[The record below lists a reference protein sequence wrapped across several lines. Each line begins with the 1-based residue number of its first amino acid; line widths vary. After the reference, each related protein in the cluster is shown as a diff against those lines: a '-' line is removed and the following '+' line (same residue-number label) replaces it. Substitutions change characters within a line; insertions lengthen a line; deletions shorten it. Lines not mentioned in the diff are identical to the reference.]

1 MSEVID
7 TPGTSIVIDGTPQAS
22 THVAE
27 PETFINPDGTY
38 KEGWKEKLLPEELRN
53 DKFYDSPF
61 NANVNELLKTAG
73 NQAKMLGKKGIIP
86 INEKSSDFEI
96 QEYRK
101 AMGIPEKYEFKK
113 PDLKMVDIPDEF
125 INETLDKF
133 NKMHF
138 TQAQVDAAME
148 SFTSYFKN
156 MEEQYE
162 REEVEKSTEINN
174 KILAEENT
182 NYETNSLYIDNAVR
196 KFTQGWPEEDIMTL
210 FGTSDTKDG
219 INSKDHIE
227 LKPLLRRFL
236 TEIGK
241 SIGEGRMVTGD
252 TGGKSLQEQLD
263 EVMKSEDY
271 LSNNNLKAHQE
282 AINKA
287 LRLREQ
293 LNKQIGRV

>member
-7 TPGTSIVIDGTPQAS
+7 TPETSIVIDGTPQAS
-22 THVAE
+22 THVEE
-27 PETFINPDGTY
+27 PETYINPDGTY

-86 INEKSSDFEI
+86 INEKSSDFEV

-113 PDLKMVDIPDEF
+113 PELKMVEIPDEF
-125 INETLDKF
+125 INETLEKF

-138 TQAQVDAAME
+138 TQQQVDTAME
-148 SFTSYFKN
+148 SFTGYFKN
-156 MEEQYE
+156 LEEQYE
-162 REEVEKSTEINN
+162 KEEVEKATEINN

-196 KFTQGWPEEDIMTL
+196 KFTQGWTEEDIMTL
-210 FGTSDTKDG
+210 FGTADSKDG

-241 SIGEGRMVTGD
+241 SIGEGRMVTGE
-252 TGGKSLQEQLD
+252 TTGKSLQDQLD

-271 LSNNNLKAHQE
+271 LNNNNLKAHQE

-293 LNKQIGRV
+293 INKQIGRV

>member
-1 MSEVID
+1 M
-7 TPGTSIVIDGTPQAS
+7 
-22 THVAE
+22 
-27 PETFINPDGTY
+27 
-38 KEGWKEKLLPEELRN
+38 
-53 DKFYDSPF
+53 
-61 NANVNELLKTAG
+61 NELLKTAG

-86 INEKSSDFEI
+86 INEKSSDFEV

-113 PDLKMVDIPDEF
+113 PELEMVDIPDEF
-125 INETLDKF
+125 INETLEKF
-133 NKMHF
+133 NQMNF
-138 TQAQVDAAME
+138 TQQQVDAAME

-156 MEEQYE
+156 LEEQYQKE
-162 REEVEKSTEINN
+162 SAEVAAEINN
-174 KILAEENT
+174 RILAEENT

-196 KFTQGWPEEDIMTL
+196 KFTQGWPEEDILKL

-241 SIGEGRMVTGD
+241 SIGEGRMVTGE
-252 TGGKSLQEQLD
+252 TSGKSLQDQLD

-271 LSNNNLKAHQE
+271 LNNLNLKAHQE

-293 LNKQIGRV
+293 INKQIGRV

>member
-1 MSEVID
+1 
-7 TPGTSIVIDGTPQAS
+7 
-22 THVAE
+22 
-27 PETFINPDGTY
+27 
-38 KEGWKEKLLPEELRN
+38 
-53 DKFYDSPF
+53 
-61 NANVNELLKTAG
+61 
-73 NQAKMLGKKGIIP
+73 MLGKKGIIP
-86 INEKSSDFEI
+86 INEKSSDFEV

-113 PDLKMVDIPDEF
+113 PELKMVEIPDEF
-125 INETLDKF
+125 INETLEKF

-138 TQAQVDAAME
+138 TQQQVDTAME
-148 SFTSYFKN
+148 SFTGYFKN
-156 MEEQYE
+156 LEEQYE
-162 REEVEKSTEINN
+162 KEEVEKATEINN

-196 KFTQGWPEEDIMTL
+196 KFTQGWTEEDIMTL
-210 FGTSDTKDG
+210 FGTADSKDG

-241 SIGEGRMVTGD
+241 SIGEGRMVTGE
-252 TGGKSLQEQLD
+252 TTGKSLQDQLD

-271 LSNNNLKAHQE
+271 LNNNNLKAHQE

-293 LNKQIGRV
+293 INKQIGRV